1 MDRRAGMK
9 TMTVR
14 MFQHSRT
21 FLSFSRKFL
30 QDFLRLIIQIPEEE
44 EKDEKKGLDKP
55 DSKRKCKD
63 DDDDDDEDLP
73 SFFKRKTS
81 IQVQSMPKGRNSS
94 RRASK
99 TVDNDDEEAGGDIF
113 TKTLSKMKENRGKS
127 NIGVKKTSFSSYGQ
141 SPHPGSRKK

>member
-1 MDRRAGMK
+1 MK

-81 IQVQSMPKGRNSS
+81 IQVQSKGRNSS

-99 TVDNDDEEAGGDIF
+99 TVDNDDEEGGGDIF

>member
-1 MDRRAGMK
+1 
-9 TMTVR
+9 

-63 DDDDDDEDLP
+63 DDDDDDDEDLP

-81 IQVQSMPKGRNSS
+81 IQVQSKGRNSS

-99 TVDNDDEEAGGDIF
+99 TVDNDDEEVGGDIF

>member
-81 IQVQSMPKGRNSS
+81 IQVQSKGRNSS

-99 TVDNDDEEAGGDIF
+99 TVDIDDEEGGGDIF

>member
-55 DSKRKCKD
+55 DSKRNRIPYD
-63 DDDDDDEDLP
+63 DY
-73 SFFKRKTS
+73 
-81 IQVQSMPKGRNSS
+81 
-94 RRASK
+94 
-99 TVDNDDEEAGGDIF
+99 F
-113 TKTLSKMKENRGKS
+113 TRMAK
-127 NIGVKKTSFSSYGQ
+127 YGT
-141 SPHPGSRKK
+141 